1 MRTAARSPLWHDGD
15 FLRFW
20 GAASLSL
27 TGDAVTMLALPL
39 IAIAMLEATPFQV
52 GLLGGA
58 QFLPFLLVGLP
69 AGAIVDRIA
78 RQRLLLVSAD
88 IARGLCLLSVPLAY
102 ATGDLSFTQ
111 LYAVAFVNGVLTVF
125 FDVTANAYLP
135 TLVGRDD
142 LVDGNSKLELSRSGS
157 QIAGPG
163 LAGLVIELVSA
174 PFALAADALSFL
186 ASGALLAGIR
196 GSSAPVHNGAER
208 GVADLPREIVEGTR
222 FVLHHPHLRA
232 IALTTTAANFFRSAL
247 LAVLLVYLVRVAG
260 ASAGAIGVAFTV
272 GNVGIVAA
280 ALIAPS
286 VSRRY
291 GLGRT
296 MRVAVSLFGPAALL
310 VAVAPSRLAIPAT
323 ACMILVDGFGMGLH
337 GVNQVSLRQAAT
349 PERLRGRM
357 TATLRFLN
365 FGMMPFGTILGGALA
380 TLVGLRPAIWICALG
395 LFLPALPY
403 ALSSTGRLVRLPD
416 HASTTVAPRRKYA

>member
-1 MRTAARSPLWHDGD
+1 
-15 FLRFW
+15 
-20 GAASLSL
+20 
-27 TGDAVTMLALPL
+27 MLALPL
-39 IAIAMLEATPFQV
+39 VAIAMLEATPFQI

-58 QFLPFLLVGLP
+58 QFLPFLLIGLP
-69 AGAIVDRIA
+69 AGALVDRIA
-78 RQRLLLVSAD
+78 RQRLLLVSTD

-102 ATGDLSFTQ
+102 ATGDLSFTH
-111 LYAVAFVNGVLTVF
+111 LYAVAFANGVLTVF

-135 TLVGRDD
+135 TLVKRDN

-157 QIAGPG
+157 QILGPG
-163 LAGLVIELVSA
+163 LAGLLIEVASA
-174 PFALAADALSFL
+174 PFALVADALSFL
-186 ASGALLAGIR
+186 ASGALLAAIR
-196 GSSAPVHNGAER
+196 GSGSSVPVHDRPER
-208 GVADLPREIVEGTR
+208 RVADLPREIVEGTR

-247 LAVLLVYLVRVAG
+247 HAVLLVYLVRVAG
-260 ASAGAIGVAFTV
+260 TSAGAIGVAFTV
-272 GNVGIVAA
+272 GNVGLLVA
-280 ALIAPS
+280 ALIAPALT
-286 VSRRY
+286 RRY
-291 GLGRT
+291 GLGRM
-296 MRVAVSLFGPAALL
+296 MRTAVSLFGPAALM
-310 VAVAPSRLAIPAT
+310 VALAPARLAIPAT

-365 FGMMPFGTILGGALA
+365 FGMMPLGTMLGGTLA

-395 LFLPALPY
+395 MFLPALPY

-416 HASTTVAPRRKYA
+416 HASSTVTPRRKYA